1 MNAMD
6 LEEQLHFYNSG
17 KDFTSLRC
25 WKDAREVKVFFYH
38 EVLPFLPPNEKYNLD
53 IQIRKASCSITS
65 NIAEGHG
72 RFHFQE
78 AIQFYRI
85 SRASLSELKD
95 HIISCHDL
103 GYICEKISKLGIGK
117 IEKAKVSINGFI
129 NYNFQQIQK
138 FKK

>member
-1 MNAMD
+1 MK
-6 LEEQLHFYNSG
+6 LEEQQQYYNAA
-17 KDFTSLRC
+17 KDFTSLWC
-25 WKDAREVKVFFYH
+25 WKDARDVKVFFYRQ
-38 EVLPFLPPNEKYNLD
+38 VLPKLPSNEKYNLD

-95 HIISCHDL
+95 HVISCNDL
-103 GYICEKISKLGIGK
+103 GFICEKISKLGIEK
-117 IEKAKVSINGFI
+117 IEKAKVSLNGFI
-129 NYNFQQIQK
+129 NYNFQQIKNQK
-138 FKK
+138 K